1 MSHFSFES
9 FVILPDLSRVA
20 SGEEQRGARS
30 FRRDPWVLTAEIL
43 HNVYGVPL
51 KYGTGFAVEKFENVL
66 PTDFQDRYY
75 ACLGLE
81 NRKATRED
89 WVASLGD
96 CPPAPQL
103 VELFSCFKGKFV
115 IGSAL
120 PPRFKNALN
129 ALDIPWIDIVL
140 HSVR

>member
-43 HNVYGVPL
+43 HNVYGVPI
-51 KYGTGFAVEKFENVL
+51 KYGTGFTVEKFENVL
-66 PTDFQDRYY
+66 PNDFQDRYY

-81 NRKATRED
+81 GRCVEDATD
-89 WVASLGD
+89 
-96 CPPAPQL
+96 
-103 VELFSCFKGKFV
+103 KT
-115 IGSAL
+115 GSWSYNQPIEITRRAQ
-120 PPRFKNALN
+120 PGIS
-129 ALDIPWIDIVL
+129 DD
-140 HSVR
+140 